1 MSDVAASQTACYVGT
16 CTQDYYDLLV
26 KDPEVTTQHAATG
39 IGKGLIACRLS
50 WFYDLRGPALTVDT
64 ACSSA
69 LVGLHLACQSL
80 RNGESKQALVAGT
93 NLILAPDTMIWMS
106 SLHALSAEGQC
117 STFDRNAD
125 GYARGEGLACIMVKP
140 LADALRD
147 NDVIRG
153 VIRGTAVN
161 QDGGTA
167 GITSPSA
174 EAQIELIRTAYRN
187 AGIGFDETG
196 YFEAHGT
203 GTVVGDLQ
211 ETSAMAAT
219 FGRTR
224 SKENPLYIGSS
235 KTNIGHMEGASGL
248 GGLIKALYS
257 LEHGII
263 APNVSFEEAPSTIP
277 LDEWNLKVPTKA
289 MPWPTAGLR
298 RVSVNGFGFGGTNAH
313 AILDDAYHYMK
324 ARGLEGQ
331 HNCIID
337 NAGMESPPSTADSG
351 IGLSP
356 ISMVGPNDE
365 ASSEKFHWTFKKH
378 LSTLDTGTKLLI
390 FSSNEKK
397 GLARSIAALTEYINE
412 KSETGADNNFID
424 RLSYTLAKRRS
435 LFNWRSFAMVSSL
448 NGISSQLSESLVPPI
463 RSKYQPSLGLVF
475 TGQGAQWYAMGRE
488 LGCYQI
494 FARSLTEADTYLQS
508 LGSTWSILEEFAKD
522 KTSSRVD
529 NPGVS
534 QVLCTAL
541 QVALIDL
548 LQCWNVTF
556 KSVIGHSSGEIA
568 AAYAKGAISRQYA
581 LKVAYFRGFYASQL
595 KQIAPHLD
603 GGMLAVGLGE
613 EALQPYLETFKAK
626 ASIACFNS
634 PGSSTVSGDAGTID
648 ELAAA
653 LQKDGVFARIL
664 KVNVAY
670 HSSHMGEIAEL
681 YRTSIKDEQP
691 LETDDSVHM
700 VSSVNVSPLE
710 SSDLTSDYWVS
721 NLMSPVRFDQ
731 AVQKLMSS
739 DKTSVDILLEV
750 GPHGALQGPLKQI
763 LAAKNAD
770 VPCSSLLARGQ
781 DAVTSA
787 LEAMGRLFQH
797 GAKVDIDSVNQRGTT
812 GQIVAPTI
820 LVDLPPYPW
829 NHENKYWHETSI
841 SKDIRFRRNPR
852 HNLLGALLPGC
863 TPFAPIWR
871 NHLRVSESPWLEDHK
886 VQKTILLPAAGM
898 LVMAIQAVWEISESQ
913 DQADGFELREV
924 RITRGLVI
932 PSDDIGIETLVQLK
946 PRRSA
951 TSSSTS
957 VWQEFTVSSRSES
970 DVWQQHCS
978 GLARLKL
985 KSEVNSDFQ
994 NEEAAEAAA
1003 MKSTYET
1010 LKNECTKSEA
1020 PRQFYESLATVGY
1033 QYGPTFRNLTK
1044 VTYGDLKSVCTVR
1057 IPDTK
1062 SGMPNNHEFPHIIHP
1077 AFLDSLFHMML
1088 PTLMPGGLDMTA
1100 VGVPTFF
1107 EYIYVA
1113 SDISNK
1119 TGVEMYG
1126 YSQAVPPLSR
1136 ETDGNIVVADSEWK
1150 KPQVI
1155 VRNLRCTTVSS
1166 SSDDDT
1172 LSRKLGSRLLWKP
1185 DVEQVK
1191 QDTLVVAE
1199 QRLPDPSIAE
1209 DLELAAFTFVK
1220 RVLKAIKREEVVNF
1234 AGHLQLFYHY
1244 CEHQY
1249 ELASQHKFEHQKSHV
1264 DWLDTP
1270 KQYEADLL
1278 ARVESSS
1285 IDGRLL
1291 CNHGHHLEEIIRG
1304 QKEALEVLTQDDML
1318 DKYYSSH
1325 IGWDTA
1331 HQPLANYLDLLAHKN
1346 PELKILD
1353 IGAGTGG
1360 TTGCLLRK
1368 LSGHNGGSPRFRLY
1382 TYTDI
1387 SPGFFGRAAEKFADW
1402 DPYMAFQ
1409 KLDISE
1415 DPASQGFE
1423 PQSYDVII
1431 ASNVLHTTRSID
1443 ETLANT
1449 RSLLK
1454 PGGKL
1459 LLYEI
1464 THDMLTIPMI
1474 FGTLPGWWVGE
1485 DDGRKYGPCITEGQ
1499 WSASLLKAG
1508 FSGIDIAA
1516 RNSASERDYITTVMI
1531 ATRTAEAP
1539 VQKLPKEIFI
1549 IIPDG
1554 PYESSNLCSGLSSKL
1569 TDAGVVTSTMAI
1581 SEALI
1586 SEIDNQYCIVTLEA
1600 DHPWLHTT
1608 TQTDFKAIQ
1617 SLILRSR
1624 NIMWLTR
1631 GGTYG
1636 EVPEA
1641 ALMTGLARV
1650 VRAEN
1655 PGVALTTLD
1664 LDLIQTLTPECP
1676 GENFE
1681 VIIDVL
1687 GLAFVHRDDDCPD
1700 WEYAIRNGSVL
1711 IPRLAPEE
1719 STNDMLASIT
1729 SQRTPALSPLKQKG
1743 RPVKLQIGT
1752 PGMLNTLQFVADPLL
1767 EKPLAADEV
1776 EIEVKATGLN
1786 SKDASISSGAVQID
1800 ELGFE
1805 CSGVVTRVGSTVSKI
1820 LVGEKVVT
1828 WQLQNGCFREYLR
1841 NPESCFLHMPED
1853 MSFEVAA
1860 SLPAAFATAY
1870 YSLVRRAQLQKGE
1883 SVLIHDGAGAV
1894 GEAAIKIALY
1904 LGADVYTSVAST
1916 EEKDVVVKL
1925 GVPEEHIFNN
1935 TDMGFAKGIK
1945 RITNGR
1951 GVDVVLNSLS
1961 DEGLQQSWHCIAP
1974 FGRFIEL
1981 GQKDIIGNS
1990 GLDMAQFSKNVTFT
2004 GVNMLD
2010 LCRQDMVTAA
2020 KVFTEV
2026 WELLCS
2032 GILKPLHSITAS
2044 NYSQLEDAF
2053 QTMPVGKDVGKVVLT
2068 LSEENEV
2075 MVSTTTFCASF
2086 LPSANKTFQ
2095 VVPEDVRAAKF
2106 DPNATYVLVGAAGGL
2121 GPKIAAWMVDH
2132 GVKNLVAISR
2142 SGDARPEAKEMFA
2155 TLSARGVTIQIF
2167 ACDIS
2172 DAGRLEAV
2180 VTQCKQSLP
2189 PIKGVIH
2196 GGMVLQ
2202 DAVFENMTHAEFM
2215 AVLKPKV
2222 QGSWNLHNL
2231 LPKDM
2236 DFFVCLSSMCGTV
2249 GNRAQGNYAAASTY
2263 QDALA
2268 LHRHGQ
2274 GLPACTIDIGI
2285 ILGVGWV
2292 AENIEDKAMAYLKT
2306 LQFLGM
2312 RIEEFLLILQAAV
2325 TGFTIDGIPTPAHLS
2340 TGLGTGGLAQQR
2352 GVDEPFWFSD
2362 AKFRQLRLLDTHVLA
2377 RSGDDSES
2385 GPSVQALLAKATTLG
2400 EATTIVADA
2409 IARRLAKQ
2417 LTMAVEDLD
2426 SAKSV
2431 SRSGVDSLIA
2441 VELRNWMFKEL
2452 GADLSMFEI
2461 LADEA
2466 MVFLAGKIARISKF
2480 LPAGLKEEEA
2490 R

>member
-39 IGKGLIACRLS
+39 IGKGLVACRLS

-93 NLILAPDTMIWMS
+93 NLMLAPDTMIWMS

-125 GYARGEGLACIMVKP
+125 GYARGEGVACIMVKP

-187 AGIGFDETG
+187 AGISFDETG

-219 FGRTR
+219 FGKTR

-248 GGLIKALYS
+248 GGLIKALCS

-263 APNVSFEEAPSTIP
+263 APNVAFEEAPSTIP
-277 LDEWNLKVPTKA
+277 LYEWNLKVPTKA
-289 MPWPTAGLR
+289 IPWPTAGQR
-298 RVSVNGFGFGGTNAH
+298 RISVNGFGFGGTNAH

-324 ARGLEGQ
+324 EHGLEGQ
-331 HNCIID
+331 HNCIVD
-337 NAGMESPPSTADSG
+337 DAAMGSPSSAADSG
-351 IGLSP
+351 IGLNALST
-356 ISMVGPNDE
+356 VGSDDE
-365 ASSEKFHWTFKKH
+365 ASSDNFHRTFEKH
-378 LSTLDTGTKLLI
+378 LSTLGTATKLLI

-397 GLARSIAALTEYINE
+397 GLARSIEALTDYINE
-412 KSETGADNNFID
+412 KSETGADNTFID

-448 NGISSQLSESLVPPI
+448 SDISSQLSESLVPPI

-488 LGCYQI
+488 LSCYEM
-494 FARSLTEADTYLQS
+494 FAQSLAEADTYLLS
-508 LGSTWSILEEFAKD
+508 LGSSWSILEEFAKD
-522 KTSSRVD
+522 KKSSKVD
-529 NPGVS
+529 NPDVS
-534 QVLCTAL
+534 QALCTAL
-541 QVALIDL
+541 QIALIDL
-548 LQCWNVTF
+548 LQHWKVTP
-556 KSVIGHSSGEIA
+556 KAVVGHSSGEIA

-581 LKVAYFRGFYASQL
+581 LKAAYFRGLYASQL

-613 EALQPYLETFKAK
+613 EALEPYLETFKAN

-634 PGSSTVSGDAGTID
+634 PGSITVSGDAGTLD
-648 ELAAA
+648 ELTAA
-653 LQKDGVFARIL
+653 LQKDGVFARKL
-664 KVNVAY
+664 KVNMAY

-681 YRTSIKDEQP
+681 YRASIKDEKP
-691 LETDDSVHM
+691 LEIDDSVHM
-700 VSSVNVSPLE
+700 VSSVTGSLLK
-710 SSDLTSDYWVS
+710 SSDLTPDYWVS

-731 AVQKLMSS
+731 AVQKLVSS
-739 DKTSVDILLEV
+739 DKTSVDLFLEV

-763 LAAKNAD
+763 LAAKNVD
-770 VPCSSLLARGQ
+770 VPCSSLLQRGQ
-781 DAVTSA
+781 DAVATV

-797 GAKVDIDSVNQRGTT
+797 GTNIDIDLVNQRRTAGRT
-812 GQIVAPTI
+812 VPTAI

-841 SKDIRFRRNPR
+841 SKDIRFRKNPR

-898 LVMAIQAVWEISESQ
+898 LVMAIQAVWEISDSQ
-913 DQADGFELREV
+913 DQADGFELRDV

-932 PSDDIGIETLVQLK
+932 PGDEIGIETLVQLK
-946 PRRSA
+946 PRRIG
-951 TSSSTS
+951 TSSDTS
-957 VWQEFTVSSRSES
+957 VWQEFTVSSRSED

-985 KSEVNSDFQ
+985 KSQVNGDFQ
-994 NEEAAEAAA
+994 DEEAAEAAA

-1010 LKNECTKSEA
+1010 LKTDCTKSEA

-1044 VTYGDLKSVCTVR
+1044 VTYGNLKSVCMVK

-1062 SGMPNNHEFPHIIHP
+1062 SDMPNNHEFPHIIHP

-1107 EYIYVA
+1107 EYLYVA

-1119 TGVEMYG
+1119 PGVEMYG
-1126 YSQAVPPLSR
+1126 YSQAIPPLSR
-1136 ETDGNIVVADSEWK
+1136 ETNGNIVVADSEWK

-1166 SSDDDT
+1166 SSDNDT
-1172 LSRKLGSRLLWKP
+1172 LSRKLGSHLLWKA
-1185 DVEQVK
+1185 DVDQVK
-1191 QDTLVVAE
+1191 QDTLVAADQV
-1199 QRLPDPSIAE
+1199 LPDPSIAE

-1220 RVLKAIKREEVVNF
+1220 RVLKAIRPEEVENF
-1234 AGHLQLFYHY
+1234 AHHLQLFYHY
-1244 CEHQY
+1244 CERQH
-1249 ELASQHKFEHQKSHV
+1249 ELASQHKFEHQTGNV

-1270 KQYEADLL
+1270 QQYEVDLL

-1291 CNHGHHLEEIIRG
+1291 CNHGYHLEEIIRG
-1304 QKEALEVLTQDDML
+1304 QREALEVLTQDDML

-1331 HQPLANYLDLLAHKN
+1331 HQPLSSYLDLLAHKN

-1360 TTGCLLRK
+1360 TTGSLLRK
-1368 LSGHNGGSPRFRLY
+1368 LSGRHGASPRFRLY

-1402 DPYMAFQ
+1402 APYMAFQ

-1415 DPASQGFE
+1415 NPANQGFE

-1431 ASNVLHTTRSID
+1431 ASNVLHATRSID

-1485 DDGRKYGPCITEGQ
+1485 KDGRKYGPCITEGQ
-1499 WSASLLKAG
+1499 WSTSLLKAG

-1516 RNSASERDYITTVMI
+1516 RNSASERDYVTTVMV
-1531 ATRTAEAP
+1531 ATRTAEEP
-1539 VQKLPKEIFI
+1539 VQKLPKEVFI
-1549 IIPDG
+1549 IASEEPN
-1554 PYESSNLCSGLSSKL
+1554 ESSNLCSGLSKKL
-1569 TDAGVVTSTMAI
+1569 TDAGVVNSTMAI
-1581 SEALI
+1581 SEALN
-1586 SEIDNQYCIVTLEA
+1586 SEIDNQYCIVMLEA
-1600 DHPWLHTT
+1600 DHPWVHTA
-1608 TQTDFKAIQ
+1608 TQTDFKAMQ
-1617 SLILRSR
+1617 SLIHRSR
-1624 NIMWLTR
+1624 NVMWLTR
-1631 GGTYG
+1631 GATYG
-1636 EVPEA
+1636 EIPEA
-1641 ALMTGLARV
+1641 ALMAGLARV
-1650 VRAEN
+1650 IRAEN
-1655 PGVALTTLD
+1655 PSVALTTLD
-1664 LDLIQTLTPECP
+1664 LDINRHLTSKCP
-1676 GENFE
+1676 AENFE
-1681 VIIDVL
+1681 AIIDVL

-1700 WEYAIRNGSVL
+1700 WEYAIRDGSVI
-1711 IPRLAPEE
+1711 IPRLVSDE
-1719 STNDMLASIT
+1719 STNAMLASTT
-1729 SQRTPALSPLKQKG
+1729 SQRPPTLSPLKQKG

-1752 PGMLNTLQFVADPLL
+1752 PGMLNALQFVADPLL
-1767 EKPLAADEV
+1767 EKPLAVDEV

-1786 SKDASISSGAVQID
+1786 SKDASIASGAVLID

-1820 LVGEKVVT
+1820 KVGEKVVT

-1841 NPESCFLHMPED
+1841 NPESSFLHMPED

-1860 SLPAAFATAY
+1860 SLPTAFATAY
-1870 YSLVRRAQLQKGE
+1870 YSLVRRAHLQKGE

-1894 GEAAIKIALY
+1894 GEAAVKIALY
-1904 LGADVYTSVAST
+1904 LGVDVYTSVAST
-1916 EEKDVVVKL
+1916 EEKDVVVKN
-1925 GVPEEHIFNN
+1925 GVPENHIFNN
-1935 TDMGFAKGIK
+1935 VDLSFAKGIK

-1981 GQKDIIGNS
+1981 GQKDITGNT
-1990 GLDMAQFSKNVTFT
+1990 GLDMAPFSKNVTFI

-2010 LCRQDMVTAA
+2010 LCRQDTVTAA
-2020 KVFTEV
+2020 KVFAEV
-2026 WELLCS
+2026 WELLRS
-2032 GILKPLHSITAS
+2032 GDIKSLHSIRVS

-2053 QTMPVGKDVGKVVLT
+2053 QTMHIGKDVEKVVLT

-2075 MVSTTTFCASF
+2075 MVSKMTSCDSF
-2086 LPSANKTFQ
+2086 P
-2095 VVPEDVRAAKF
+2095 
-2106 DPNATYVLVGAAGGL
+2106 
-2121 GPKIAAWMVDH
+2121 
-2132 GVKNLVAISR
+2132 
-2142 SGDARPEAKEMFA
+2142 
-2155 TLSARGVTIQIF
+2155 
-2167 ACDIS
+2167 
-2172 DAGRLEAV
+2172 
-2180 VTQCKQSLP
+2180 
-2189 PIKGVIH
+2189 
-2196 GGMVLQ
+2196 
-2202 DAVFENMTHAEFM
+2202 
-2215 AVLKPKV
+2215 
-2222 QGSWNLHNL
+2222 
-2231 LPKDM
+2231 
-2236 DFFVCLSSMCGTV
+2236 
-2249 GNRAQGNYAAASTY
+2249 
-2263 QDALA
+2263 
-2268 LHRHGQ
+2268 
-2274 GLPACTIDIGI
+2274 
-2285 ILGVGWV
+2285 
-2292 AENIEDKAMAYLKT
+2292 
-2306 LQFLGM
+2306 
-2312 RIEEFLLILQAAV
+2312 
-2325 TGFTIDGIPTPAHLS
+2325 
-2340 TGLGTGGLAQQR
+2340 
-2352 GVDEPFWFSD
+2352 
-2362 AKFRQLRLLDTHVLA
+2362 
-2377 RSGDDSES
+2377 
-2385 GPSVQALLAKATTLG
+2385 
-2400 EATTIVADA
+2400 
-2409 IARRLAKQ
+2409 Q
-2417 LTMAVEDLD
+2417 LTKHFRLFPKMCVPQTSIKTRLTSLWAPLAVW
-2426 SAKSV
+2426 AQ
-2431 SRSGVDSLIA
+2431 R
-2441 VELRNWMFKEL
+2441 
-2452 GADLSMFEI
+2452 
-2461 LADEA
+2461 
-2466 MVFLAGKIARISKF
+2466 
-2480 LPAGLKEEEA
+2480 
-2490 R
+2490 